1 MADLAQVCRGGAGPE
16 YGDAAEFFRRTFLT
30 VGLSRLLTGA
40 IQRLSANAGDPV
52 VELQTNFGGGKT
64 HSMLALWHMAGHD
77 NAAELPGLD
86 QLMAQAGVASVPKAN
101 RAVFV
106 GTSFSPGEVVRHAD
120 GVELR
125 TIWGHLAHE
134 LAGREGYALVAESDQ
149 RGLAPGSD
157 RLVELLKRHAP
168 CLILIDEWLAFVR
181 QLYGKTDTPAGS
193 FESNLTFAQSLSE
206 AVKAVPGAL
215 LVASLPASDVEIG
228 GEGGEVGLAMLKNTF
243 GRVETSWR
251 PATSQEGFEI
261 VRRRLFE
268 PMTSREAFAARDATV
283 KAFWDSYREGGAA
296 FPSECGENDYRK
308 LLEAAYPIH
317 PELFARLNDDWGG
330 LDKFQRTRGVLRLM
344 ASVVNVLWEQ
354 GDKSLMIMPG
364 SVPLDEPSVH
374 SKLLDYLPHPWGA
387 IVDADIDGGSS
398 LAFRIDKDNPNLQR
412 YGATR
417 RVARAIFL
425 ATAPHAGAPKRG
437 IEDRRVRLGT
447 VQPGETA
454 GTFGDALR
462 RLADEA
468 TYLYPDG
475 NRYWFDTQPT
485 VTRLAEQGA
494 RDLDEA
500 EVWAKLVERL
510 AGARAQRGPFAAV
523 QVAPRD
529 SGEVPD
535 DPETRL
541 IVLGPAYPHAQTGA
555 SAAVPAVRE
564 ILERRGQSPRI
575 YRNALLFLAP
585 DRRRLSELEQALR
598 SWMAWKSIADQHEKL
613 QLTPFQRRQAE
624 GKTQDAE
631 RRVDALIRET
641 WVWTI
646 RAEQPEPTK
655 PEIEFSAQRVS
666 GDEPL
671 ARPRRQEVRQRRR
684 VAGAARRPRAAPEDG
699 SARPLAWRR
708 PRLAQA
714 GGDRFRLLPL
724 PAATARPPVADRRRP
739 GIDQPARLRPG
750 RLRRG
755 S

>member
-1 MADLAQVCRGGAGPE
+1 MPRRSLISSSAD
-16 YGDAAEFFRRTFLT
+16 
-30 VGLSRLLTGA
+30 
-40 IQRLSANAGDPV
+40 N
-52 VELQTNFGGGKT
+52 
-64 HSMLALWHMAGHD
+64 
-77 NAAELPGLD
+77 
-86 QLMAQAGVASVPKAN
+86 
-101 RAVFV
+101 
-106 GTSFSPGEVVRHAD
+106 
-120 GVELR
+120 
-125 TIWGHLAHE
+125 
-134 LAGREGYALVAESDQ
+134 
-149 RGLAPGSD
+149 
-157 RLVELLKRHAP
+157 
-168 CLILIDEWLAFVR
+168 
-181 QLYGKTDTPAGS
+181 
-193 FESNLTFAQSLSE
+193 
-206 AVKAVPGAL
+206 
-215 LVASLPASDVEIG
+215 
-228 GEGGEVGLAMLKNTF
+228 
-243 GRVETSWR
+243 
-251 PATSQEGFEI
+251 
-261 VRRRLFE
+261 
-268 PMTSREAFAARDATV
+268 
-283 KAFWDSYREGGAA
+283 YREGGAA

-308 LLEAAYPIH
+308 LLEAACPIH
-317 PELFARLNDDWGG
+317 PELFARLNDAWGG

-354 GDKSLMIMPG
+354 GDKSLMIMPS
-364 SVPLDEPSVH
+364 SVPLDEPTVH

-510 AGARAQRGPFAAV
+510 AVARAERGPFAAV

-529 SGEVPD
+529 SSEVPD

-541 IVLGPAYPHAQTGA
+541 IVLGPAYPYAQTGD
-555 SAAVPAVRE
+555 SAAVPALRE

-575 YRNALLFLAP
+575 YRNALLFLAS

-655 PEIEFSAQRVS
+655 PEIEISAQRVS
-666 GDEPL
+666 GDESLAIRAGKKFVNDGVLLEQLGARGLRQRMDQHDLWRGADHVSLKQVATDFATYLYLPRLRDRQLLIGAVQASISQLVCDQVAYAEAYDPVKNRYEGLYATGSGSVPIVLDDAAVIVKAEAASAQL
-671 ARPRRQEVRQRRR
+671 ARERVPLSQPAYPQGTPQPSPAGVSDAQPSPAMPSVVRRFYGSFEFKPDRLVRE
-684 VAGAARRPRAAPEDG
+684 AGAISAEVLEHVARLDGARVTLRLEIDIDIPGGINDDARRIVEENCRT
-699 SARPLAWRR
+699 LK
-708 PRLAQA
+708 
-714 GGDRFRLLPL
+714 FRSFGFE
-724 PAATARPPVADRRRP
+724 AE
-739 GIDQPARLRPG
+739 
-750 RLRRG
+750 
-755 S
+755 